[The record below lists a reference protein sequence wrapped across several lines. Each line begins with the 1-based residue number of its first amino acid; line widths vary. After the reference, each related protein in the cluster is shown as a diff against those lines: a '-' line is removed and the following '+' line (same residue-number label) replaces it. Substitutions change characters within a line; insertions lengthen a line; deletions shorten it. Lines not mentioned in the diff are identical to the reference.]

1 MAPQRVNALQSW
13 LGRALSESSI
23 TIDDVRK
30 LDGGAIQE
38 NWRVRCSVRGINA
51 DKRDFVLRRDAQ
63 TTIASSRTRAE
74 EYAIIEAAHHAGVRV
89 ATPLAACDDPEV
101 IGAPFFLMRWVDGVS
116 LGPRIVKDT
125 TLGGDRMQLGEQLG
139 RELARIHGIRMPQAS
154 LSFLG
159 EPDTDPA
166 GSAIGNLRATL
177 DRLGAARPALEWGLR
192 WADVYAPPRSSPTLV
207 HHDFRTG
214 NYIVD
219 EQGLAA
225 ILDWEFAGWGDP
237 MSDLGWF
244 CAECWRFGR
253 PDLEAGGVAPR
264 AAFYQ
269 GYEAESGSP
278 VDDDA
283 VRFWEVFAHLRW
295 AVIALEQAERHLSGR
310 EPSLELALT
319 GRIVPELELAV
330 LKATEP
336 GRWRRAP

>member
-1 MAPQRVNALQSW
+1 MDPQRIEALQSW
-13 LGRALSESSI
+13 LGSALSESSVK
-23 TIDDVRK
+23 IDDVHK

-38 NWRVRCSVRGINA
+38 NWRVQCSVEGSNGH
-51 DKRDFVLRRDAQ
+51 KRDFVLRCDAQ

-74 EYAIIEAAHHAGVRV
+74 EYAIIEAAHQAGVRV
-89 ATPLAACDDPEV
+89 PAPLAACDDPEV
-101 IGAPFFLMRWVDGVS
+101 IGAPFFLMGWVDGVS

-125 TLGGDRMQLGEQLG
+125 TLGGDRMGLGEQLG
-139 RELARIHGIRMPQAS
+139 RELAKVHGIRIPQAS

-159 EPDTDPA
+159 EPDPDPVE
-166 GSAIGNLRATL
+166 SAIGNLRASL
-177 DRLGAARPALEWGLR
+177 DRLGASRPCLEWGLR
-192 WADVYAPPRSSPTLV
+192 WAETHAPARSAPTLV

-219 EQGLAA
+219 QQGLAA

-264 AAFYQ
+264 ATFYR

-310 EPSLELALT
+310 ELSLELALT
-319 GRIVPELELAV
+319 GRIVPELELTV

-336 GRWRRAP
+336 ARWRHAP